1 MALLH
6 GFLGRLHFGE
16 AQIVYQN
23 SDGAELENQHKKE
36 PREKPIV
43 LFVQFFPQPA
53 FYSAKLACS
62 LYLHF
67 AMVNLKLAAD

>member
-23 SDGAELENQHKKE
+23 SDGAELENQHN
-36 PREKPIV
+36 
-43 LFVQFFPQPA
+43 
-53 FYSAKLACS
+53 CGGD
-62 LYLHF
+62 
-67 AMVNLKLAAD
+67 VNRRIERGI

>member
-43 LFVQFFPQPA
+43 RSVLPPQPA

-67 AMVNLKLAAD
+67 AMVNLKLTAD

>member
-23 SDGAELENQHKKE
+23 SDMMGLKKSKPNIPRAQFIAEPSDDWKQ
-36 PREKPIV
+36 
-43 LFVQFFPQPA
+43 LFETTC
-53 FYSAKLACS
+53 L
-62 LYLHF
+62 
-67 AMVNLKLAAD
+67 